1 MALIGTALARCLDDE
16 RIGIIDSTTLEASQ
30 YSKYVGYHLLKH
42 TSPIWAGT
50 RYGWCIL
57 RKLMPTS
64 CAFRHSSRSL
74 NPYNRTMARCCLI
87 PRIISRHML
96 SGPVSPACQAT
107 IVLRAGTVV
116 QEEDTVNRIRYWAS
130 ELPPACAGGFLRVPG
145 DHGDPWTCLSQ
156 ITGELP
162 VARPQGIL

>member
-1 MALIGTALARCLDDE
+1 
-16 RIGIIDSTTLEASQ
+16 
-30 YSKYVGYHLLKH
+30 
-42 TSPIWAGT
+42 
-50 RYGWCIL
+50 
-57 RKLMPTS
+57 
-64 CAFRHSSRSL
+64 
-74 NPYNRTMARCCLI
+74 
-87 PRIISRHML
+87 ML

-130 ELPPACAGGFLRVPG
+130 ELPPLRRGLPAVPG